1 MTVSA
6 RKVTITALLGPVV
19 IAAIAAC
26 GSPDARADLRER
38 GRVVDSILP
47 REEAVRR
54 FREGLPPVDSLEG
67 AAGSRDELVAAFV
80 RAIAEADT
88 AAIASLALSRAE
100 FAYLYYPTAVE
111 AKPPYDLEPGLLWFT
126 LYERSNEGARKA
138 LSRFGGQ
145 PMTLVGYDC
154 GTERH
159 REGENTIHGP
169 CTVRW
174 RNAAGD
180 TASVRLFSK
189 ILERDGRF
197 KFLSYAN
204 KLG

>member
-1 MTVSA
+1 MTG
-6 RKVTITALLGPVV
+6 RALLALVV
-19 IAAIAAC
+19 ISALAAC
-26 GSPDARADLRER
+26 GSPDARAHLPES

-54 FREGLPPVDSLEG
+54 FREGLTPIDTLEG
-67 AAGSRDELVAAFV
+67 GATSRDALVAAFV
-80 RAIAEADT
+80 GAIADADT
-88 AAIASLALSRAE
+88 AAIASLAVSRAE

-111 AKPPYDLEPGLLWFT
+111 GKPPYDLEPGLMWFM

-138 LSRFGGQ
+138 LSRYGGDA
-145 PMTLVGYDC
+145 MTLVGYDC
-154 GTERH
+154 GAERH
-159 REGENTIHGP
+159 REGENTIYGP

-174 RNAAGD
+174 RTAAGD
-180 TASVRLFSK
+180 TVSVRLFSK

>member
-1 MTVSA
+1 MTDQDMSV
-6 RKVTITALLGPVV
+6 KALLGTL
-19 IAAIAAC
+19 ILAAVAAC
-26 GSPDARADLRER
+26 GSPDARADLPKS

-47 REEAVRR
+47 REEALRR
-54 FREGLPPVDSLEG
+54 FREGLTPVNSLARG
-67 AAGSRDELVAAFV
+67 ARSRDELVATFV

-88 AAIASLALSRAE
+88 AAVARMAVSRAE

-111 AKPPYDLEPGLLWFT
+111 GRPPYDLEPGLMWFT
-126 LYERSNEGARKA
+126 LFERSNEGARQA
-138 LSRFGGQ
+138 LTRYGDH
-145 PMTLVGYDC
+145 PMTLLDYDC
-154 GTERH
+154 GTGRH
-159 REGENTIHGP
+159 REGENTIYGP

-174 RNAAGD
+174 RTEGGD
-180 TASVRLFSK
+180 TVSARLFSK